1 MPRILISTSCRHKPH
16 DQPSG
21 HLFVY
26 DLDRRKIIRQ
36 CEIIE
41 PPYREVDPNPRGGFR
56 GLKGISID
64 DHRLA
69 IANASTVFVYDH
81 LWNPITYMWHPSCT
95 GIHDIELVNDT
106 VWVTSSRND
115 LLVCLDFDGKIV
127 DYYDLRKSSP
137 VKMNTSHKIRPL
149 LREKQIINGRWDFRD
164 PRTHDMAITDSL
176 HINSISFLDNGD
188 LLVSC
193 GLFRAIKDRNLHEIN
208 NCLKK
213 YPLTRP
219 VSKFYQR
226 LKGAKKDNDRDNF
239 EAMPISSNKSIS
251 LLLRIP
257 KEGRHISS
265 LKLMGCRFPSHSIR
279 ILHDNSAIY
288 LNTSSGEILH
298 FHPETDQIYSSIRIG
313 KTFLRGARELPDK
326 TLLIGD
332 NNEVIHFNLLRKQ
345 IISRT
350 LICEDKTEAIF
361 DINILPDDFTLPP
374 LSFFELHEQKL
385 TVNQT

>member
-21 HLFVY
+21 HLFVFN
-26 DLDRRKIIRQ
+26 LDKQKVVRQ
-36 CEIIE
+36 SEIIE

-64 DHRLA
+64 GHRIA

-95 GIHDIELVNDT
+95 GIHDIELKNDT

-115 LLVCLDFDGKIV
+115 LLICLDFNGNII
-127 DYYDLRKSSP
+127 DYYDLRDSP
-137 VKMNTSHKIRPL
+137 LVKKNAAHQIKPL
-149 LREKQIINGRWDFRD
+149 LHERQIINGRWDFRD

-176 HINSISFLDNGD
+176 HINSLVFPDNGD

-193 GLFRAIKDRNLHEIN
+193 GLFRVIKDRNLHNIN
-208 NCLKK
+208 NNLKK
-213 YPLTRP
+213 NSLTRALP
-219 VSKFYQR
+219 KIYQKIEGIK
-226 LKGAKKDNDRDNF
+226 KGSYPENF
-239 EAMPISSNKSIS
+239 EALPISSNKSIS
-251 LLLRIP
+251 LLLRIS
-257 KEGRHISS
+257 KNGQHTSS
-265 LKLMGCRFPSHSIR
+265 IKLMGCRFPSHSIR

-298 FHPETDQIYSSIRIG
+298 FHPETDQIYSSTQIG
-313 KTFLRGARELPDK
+313 RTFLRGARQLPDN

-332 NNEVIHFNLLRKQ
+332 NNEMIHYDMNGKQ
-345 IISRT
+345 IISKT
-350 LICEDKTEAIF
+350 LICEDITEAIF
-361 DINILPDDFTLPP
+361 DINILPDDFELPP
-374 LSFFELHEQKL
+374 ISFIDLHKQKL
-385 TVNQT
+385 PVHQT